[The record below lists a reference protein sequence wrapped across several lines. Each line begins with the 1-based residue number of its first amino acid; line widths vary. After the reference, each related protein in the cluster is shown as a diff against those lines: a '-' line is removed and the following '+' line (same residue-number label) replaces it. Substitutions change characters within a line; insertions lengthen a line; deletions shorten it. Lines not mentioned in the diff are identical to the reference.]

1 MAQAFLALG
10 GNIGDRMEMM
20 RRAVLALQNLP
31 KTKVTAISHIYE
43 TPPWGYTKQAAFYN
57 AVALVDT
64 SLSAHALL
72 GACLGIEAG
81 MGRVR
86 SFKNGPRVMDID
98 LLLYEGARIDTPELT
113 VPHPR
118 MEERAF
124 VLVPLC
130 DIHTDPYYREILKK
144 MPREGIIK
152 VDENIIL

>member
-1 MAQAFLALG
+1 MALG

-20 RRAVLALQNLP
+20 RRAV
-31 KTKVTAISHIYE
+31 TAISVLPNTKLVAVSGVYE
-43 TPPWGYTKQAAFYN
+43 TPPWGYTDQAVFYN
-57 AVALVDT
+57 AAVLIDT

-86 SFKNGPRVMDID
+86 TFKNGPRIMDID
-98 LLLYEGARIDTPELT
+98 LLLYEGARINTPELT

-130 DIHTDPYYREILKK
+130 DISNSEYYKELLKK
-144 MPREGIIK
+144 LPTEGIIK
-152 VDENIIL
+152 VSGNIIL